1 MNLEKDALTLEKLCC
16 RISEYKQT
24 KPDNSAKSIGTT
36 FETSNN
42 IYFFDTGTGKVLK
55 MDRRMQ
61 KFLFAL
67 LFKDCSVSDL
77 EQMAKDNELNID
89 SIIKYIDAEDLLK
102 GTKGTQLYD
111 DYYLNKAK
119 SEIGSKCQ

>member
-42 IYFFDTGTGKVLK
+42 IYFLI
-55 MDRRMQ
+55 
-61 KFLFAL
+61 
-67 LFKDCSVSDL
+67 L
-77 EQMAKDNELNID
+77 EQVRF
-89 SIIKYIDAEDLLK
+89 LK
-102 GTKGTQLYD
+102 WTGGCRSSCLP
-111 DYYLNKAK
+111 YYSRIAVCL
-119 SEIGSKCQ
+119 I